1 MFAFALEVVR
11 ILGTPPA
18 LGKRFFKKNFEA
30 NQSLGVIGGGRQGRQ
45 RE

>member
-11 ILGTPPA
+11 ILGVPSG

-30 NQSLGVIGGGRQGRQ
+30 NQSLGAIDGGRQRRQ
-45 RE
+45 KE